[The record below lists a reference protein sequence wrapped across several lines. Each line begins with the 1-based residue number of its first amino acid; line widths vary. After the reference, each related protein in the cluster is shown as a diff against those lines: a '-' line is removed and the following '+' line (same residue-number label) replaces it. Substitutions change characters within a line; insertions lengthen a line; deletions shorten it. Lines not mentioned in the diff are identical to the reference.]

1 MKKAIFLFAALLVSA
16 FAIYSCQKDSAE
28 KALQTATDQA
38 NVSDRNPYDTC
49 DDCFNECNDCCIRFE
64 RISGA
69 VTLVYKDATTGNIK
83 TLPMTSVT
91 SQDTVVCA
99 LGGYFAVHAGA
110 GSARVSACGTSFSPI
125 TVTNQIR
132 TGSLDI
138 DDCEIHL

>member
-1 MKKAIFLFAALLVSA
+1 MKKAIFLFAALLVAA

-28 KALQTATDQA
+28 QAVQTATGQVA
-38 NVSDRNPYDTC
+38 DRSPYDTC
-49 DDCFNECNDCCIRFE
+49 DDCFNECYDCCIRFQ
-64 RISGA
+64 RVSGA
-69 VTLVYKDATTGNIK
+69 VTLVYKEPITGATK

-99 LGGYFAVHAGA
+99 WGGYFAVHAAA
-110 GSARVSACGTSFSPI
+110 GTAIVSACGTSQPPI
-125 TVTNQIR
+125 TVTNQIK

>member
-1 MKKAIFLFAALLVSA
+1 MKKAIFLFAALLVAA

-28 KALQTATDQA
+28 QAVQTATGQVA
-38 NVSDRNPYDTC
+38 DRNPYDTC
-49 DDCFNECNDCCIRFE
+49 DDCFNECNDCCIRFQ
-64 RISGA
+64 RHSGA

-110 GSARVSACGTSFSPI
+110 GNATVSACGTSFSPI
-125 TVTNQIR
+125 NVVNQIK
-132 TGSLDI
+132 TGTLDI